1 MMMLAKLLH
10 SRGFHITFVNP
21 EYNHRRLL
29 KSRGP
34 SALDG
39 LPDFRFETI
48 PDGLPPSDID
58 GTQDIPSVCESTMNT
73 CLVPFRELL
82 AGLKSSGDVPPVTC
96 IISDGVMSFTL
107 DAAAEIGVPEVLFW
121 TTSACG
127 FMGYLHYRELINRGI
142 TPLQGTKPD
151 SSATLNIF
159 INNSLLSG
167 DIPTIIRPTNSDAIM
182 LKFALRETEKA
193 SRASAIIL
201 NTFESLEGPVLK
213 AMDRILPPI
222 YHVGPL
228 SVLSQQVAK
237 SLQAIMGSNLWKE
250 DTTGSVVYVNF
261 GSITVMTT
269 EQLVEFAWGLAD
281 SNQDFLWIIR
291 PDLVKGESAVL
302 PEEFLREV
310 EGRGL
315 LASWCPQEKV
325 LGHPAVGGFLTHSGW
340 NSTLESISGGVPMLC
355 WPFFTEQHINCRSSC
370 AEWGIG
376 MEIDGDVRREE
387 VRSLIAELMEGEK
400 GKEMRRR
407 AREWKERT
415 VDATKPGGTSSRKL
429 DELVR
434 MLLTPAAGF
443 VAS

>member
-1 MMMLAKLLH
+1 
-10 SRGFHITFVNP
+10 
-21 EYNHRRLL
+21 
-29 KSRGP
+29 
-34 SALDG
+34 
-39 LPDFRFETI
+39 
-48 PDGLPPSDID
+48 
-58 GTQDIPSVCESTMNT
+58 MN
-73 CLVPFRELL
+73 
-82 AGLKSSGDVPPVTC
+82 
-96 IISDGVMSFTL
+96 FTL
-107 DAAAEIGVPEVLFW
+107 DAAKEIGVPEVWLC

-127 FMGYLHYRELINRGI
+127 YLCYLHFRELVDRGLTPVKDSADLTNGYLD
-142 TPLQGTKPD
+142 TPIDWIPGMPNVRLKDLP
-151 SSATLNIF
+151 SF
-159 INNSLLSG
+159 IRTTNT
-167 DIPTIIRPTNSDAIM
+167 DEFMIKFTI
-182 LKFALRETEKA
+182 RETERA
-193 SRASAIIL
+193 SKASAIIL

-250 DTTGSVVYVNF
+250 DTSCLEWLERRKPGSVVYVNF
-261 GSITVMTT
+261 GSITVMTN

-315 LASWCPQEKV
+315 LASWW
-325 LGHPAVGGFLTHSGW
+325 FLDTHSGW

-355 WPFFTEQHINCRSSC
+355 WAFFAEQQTKCRYSC

-376 MEIDGDVRREE
+376 MEIDSDVRREE
-387 VRSLIAELMEGEK
+387 GRSLIAELMEGEK

-415 VDATKPGGTSSRKL
+415 VDPTKSWGTSSKNL
-429 DELVR
+429 DELV
-434 MLLTPAAGF
+434 MKLSTAAFSFAG
-443 VAS
+443 S